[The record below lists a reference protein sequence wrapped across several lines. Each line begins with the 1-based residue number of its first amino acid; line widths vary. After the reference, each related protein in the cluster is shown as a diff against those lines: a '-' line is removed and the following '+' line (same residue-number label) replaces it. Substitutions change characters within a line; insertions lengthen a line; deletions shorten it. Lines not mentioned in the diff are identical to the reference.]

1 MIDRIML
8 YLQLIR
14 PGQWVKNAFVLA
26 PLIFSR
32 ELFDPGP
39 LQDALLA
46 CAGFCLAAG
55 AVYCINDLTDV
66 AADRVHPVKRTR
78 PLASGQVSAAEALM
92 VAFFLLITGAVVTAG
107 LGWVY
112 LSVIG
117 TYILLNILY
126 SLKLKEVVLVD
137 VFLVAS
143 GFMLRVLSGAVAID
157 VPVSSWI
164 ILCTLF
170 ISLFLGF
177 GKRRGELTTAGGG
190 ETRNERKVLL
200 RYSVGFLD
208 QMLTISAAGAVITY
222 ALYTM
227 APSTLKIFSTDLVI
241 YTTVFVIFGV
251 SRYLFLIH
259 SGKSTDNPTLT
270 VTSDLPILITG
281 IAWILVCVSLIYSHP

>member
-1 MIDRIML
+1 MIQRARP
-8 YLQLIR
+8 YLTLVR

-32 ELFDPGP
+32 ELFDPDP
-39 LQDALLA
+39 LTDALLA
-46 CAGFCLAAG
+46 FFGFCLAAG
-55 AVYCINDLTDV
+55 SVYCMNDLADL
-66 AADRVHPVKRTR
+66 AADRIHPVKRSR
-78 PLASGQVSAAEALM
+78 PLASGQIRPAEALALALLLLAAAAVITADLGSAYHWV
-92 VAFFLLITGAVVTAG
+92 VASYVLVNL
-107 LGWVY
+107 
-112 LSVIG
+112 
-117 TYILLNILY
+117 LY

-157 VPVSSWI
+157 VPVSGWI

-177 GKRRGELTTAGGG
+177 GKRRGELTMIG
-190 ETRNERKVLL
+190 EGESRNERKVLSV
-200 RYSVGFLD
+200 YTVGFLD

-227 APSTLKIFSTDLVI
+227 APSTLIVFRTDNVI

-251 SRYLFLIH
+251 ARYLFLVH
-259 SGKSTDNPTLT
+259 SGRPTDNPTAT
-270 VTSDLPILITG
+270 VTSDPSILLTG
-281 IAWILVCVSLIYSHP
+281 FLWILFCVALIYVY